1 MCEVEYLIV
10 VDTDGAVTSRNLQ
23 GNVSII
29 QSSCCT
35 LMEKEVSGELVT
47 TCKPGQL
54 VKWKAVPKSPD
65 SVVEILGFK
74 GQMVSDVCKPT
85 QKRRFSEV
93 WEGMVNE
100 NSNGIFS
107 YSIDI
112 VFDGIWMSLNP
123 RMKVSV

>member
-1 MCEVEYLIV
+1 
-10 VDTDGAVTSRNLQ
+10 
-23 GNVSII
+23 
-29 QSSCCT
+29 
-35 LMEKEVSGELVT
+35 
-47 TCKPGQL
+47 
-54 VKWKAVPKSPD
+54 
-65 SVVEILGFK
+65 
-74 GQMVSDVCKPT
+74 MVSDVCKPT